1 MSTESKAS
9 QVRINEFLMGI
20 SAVAFVVVAITGVL
34 LSLWYVPSSDPLRM
48 ADGRT
53 LTVITS
59 TRTELVGP
67 FTDTLVASPENPCL
81 APARSGQAV
90 TSAAQSSIR
99 VAIHNAPFGQVVRR
113 IHYWMSDVLLAAL
126 TALLVIMCL
135 RRCYETDR
143 SLWLRALA
151 LTAAALA
158 GGWTGRILVDDVYA
172 EISRRIMGHELAS
185 APMGDIIVRLL
196 GIEPG
201 SLLLARTYSLHGLI
215 LGAFAMLVFA
225 TDMRQAFRG
234 ARSYPPLLA
243 GLLAAVGVSLISIP
257 DWGMRDAVRGLA
269 GWERV
274 SPWWGIVPFRAWS
287 QWLGSELAGYVAI
300 ALTTLL
306 VTLPFW
312 HRRMARTSVVGF
324 LILLGVMLVAGL
336 LFGN

>member
-1 MSTESKAS
+1 
-9 QVRINEFLMGI
+9 
-20 SAVAFVVVAITGVL
+20 
-34 LSLWYVPSSDPLRM
+34 
-48 ADGRT
+48 
-53 LTVITS
+53 
-59 TRTELVGP
+59 
-67 FTDTLVASPENPCL
+67 
-81 APARSGQAV
+81 
-90 TSAAQSSIR
+90 
-99 VAIHNAPFGQVVRR
+99 
-113 IHYWMSDVLLAAL
+113 
-126 TALLVIMCL
+126 MCL
-135 RRCYETDR
+135 RRSYETDR
-143 SLWLRALA
+143 SLWLRVLA
-151 LTAAALA
+151 LTVATVA

-185 APMGDIIVRLL
+185 APMGDILVRLL

-215 LGAFAMLVFA
+215 LGAIAMLVFA
-225 TDMRQAFRG
+225 TDMRQVFRG
-234 ARSYPPLLA
+234 ERGFPALLV
-243 GLLAAVGVSLISIP
+243 GLLVAVGVSLISIP